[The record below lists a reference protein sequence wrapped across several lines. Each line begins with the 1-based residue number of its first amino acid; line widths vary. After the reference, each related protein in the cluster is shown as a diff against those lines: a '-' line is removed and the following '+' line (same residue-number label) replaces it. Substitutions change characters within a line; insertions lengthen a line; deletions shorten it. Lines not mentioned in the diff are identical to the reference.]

1 MLYTMLSFKKGNQFC
16 FSQKTN
22 MAAVLESPGPY
33 TLFAPT
39 NTAFTFLKAG
49 YLDYLTSEE
58 VHCKYYKFPD
68 YSYAS
73 LHLFLIS
80 SISG

>member
-1 MLYTMLSFKKGNQFC
+1 
-16 FSQKTN
+16 
-22 MAAVLESPGPY
+22 MAAVLDSPGPY

-58 VHCKYYKFPD
+58 VHWKYYNAK
-68 YSYAS
+68 
-73 LHLFLIS
+73 
-80 SISG
+80 